1 MSDLRVMMMIH
12 TQTQKVRSC
21 SRGEDEC
28 GESLV
33 MLIILEIRP
42 RGRLGDSDLERGE
55 NVLLGKR

>member
-1 MSDLRVMMMIH
+1 MMMIH